1 MNITIVGFYH
11 INETYSPVHVL
22 LRQDRWTINTRVHRI
37 PPPRENTLILSWR
50 QTLKKN
56 VCLLVKAEP
65 HFLFVRKKVKKKD
78 WRDLRLTATL
88 KTGSCCQVQNK
99 SI

>member
-1 MNITIVGFYH
+1 MDDKYKGTQNTSSKREYFNSLLEANTEEECVFACKSR
-11 INETYSPVHVL
+11 TTFPVC
-22 LRQDRWTINTRVHRI
+22 
-37 PPPRENTLILSWR
+37 
-50 QTLKKN
+50 KK
-56 VCLLVKAEP
+56 EGE
-65 HFLFVRKKVKKKD
+65 KKKD